1 MLKSMTGFG
10 LAKAANNSI
19 SVTVE
24 IRTLNSKTMD
34 LSLRLPK
41 SLSDRELEYRNFLTQ
56 ALERGKVNVSVDIQ
70 HNGEVKP
77 RITLNKSIIKAY
89 CDQLKSV
96 AHDNSL
102 PDTDVLRLAMQ
113 LPEAYTHEVAPDE
126 NAAQDSELVWET
138 FKLAVRDCDEFRSKE
153 GQELAGNL
161 LDYTRR
167 IVERLAAVEQHDP
180 ARLLAIRTR
189 IRERV
194 AEMVSDEHFDSNRF
208 EQELIY
214 YIEKLDISEEKV
226 RLKLHLEH
234 FLEVLQNAE
243 SPGKKLNFISQ
254 EIGREINTVGSKA
267 NDATIQRH
275 VIDMKEELEKIKEQS
290 LNIL

>member
-1 MLKSMTGFG
+1 MTGFG
-10 LAKAANNSI
+10 LAKATNSNI

-41 SLSDRELEYRNFLTQ
+41 SFSDRELEIRNFLVQT
-56 ALERGKVNVSVDIQ
+56 LERGKLNVNVDIQ
-70 HNGEVKP
+70 HNGEVRP
-77 RITLNKSIIKAY
+77 RVALNKPVIRAY
-89 CDQLKSV
+89 CNQLRSV
-96 AHDNSL
+96 AIENAL
-102 PDTDVLRLAMQ
+102 PDTDILRLAMQ
-113 LPEAYTHEVAPDE
+113 LPEAYTHETTDDE
-126 NAAQDSELVWET
+126 NAAQDSHLVWET
-138 FKLAVRDCDEFRSKE
+138 FKQAVRECDEFRSRE

-167 IVERLAAVEQHDP
+167 IVERLATVEQHDP
-180 ARLLAIRTR
+180 ARLQAIRTR
-189 IRERV
+189 IRERI
-194 AEMVSDEHFDSNRF
+194 AEVVSDEHFDQNRF

-234 FLEVLQNAE
+234 FLEVLQTAD

-254 EIGREINTVGSKA
+254 EIGREINTIGSKA

-275 VIDMKEELEKIKEQS
+275 VIDMKEELEKIKEQA